1 MKILRLIVV
10 SSLLYG
16 CASCGPASWAEETEA
31 RFQCGMS
38 VEDVRKIAGRDVEQ
52 RDVPRD
58 WSTHAIRDGSTDLWL
73 GFPDGKL
80 RFTQVLWAQK
90 MMKMAM
96 YSRIDL
102 CGKARAPRI

>member
-52 RDVPRD
+52 RDVPRSGWKAAVHSGLVGPKD
-58 WSTHAIRDGSTDLWL
+58 DEDGDVLAHRSLWQ
-73 GFPDGKL
+73 G
-80 RFTQVLWAQK
+80 
-90 MMKMAM
+90 
-96 YSRIDL
+96 
-102 CGKARAPRI
+102 ARA